1 VAPRTERKVRRRLG
15 VEGQRKA
22 LRDAAAEVFAARGFA
37 ECSVEDLLQAAGV
50 SRQTFY
56 RCYGS
61 KDELLHDLHAR
72 VGKGVMESVASFTD
86 AELDAANSVRRH
98 FEILFARAA
107 EAGPIVC
114 ELEREASRL
123 DSPYR
128 VHREQRRRYGIE
140 YSRAWVAHHFGV
152 IADPELVR
160 GVVYAIEQL
169 ILTTAEAQRPSAVE
183 SGMRAA
189 TLLVEA
195 ALLRMGVSLSECS
208 RRRNP

>member
-1 VAPRTERKVRRRLG
+1 MAERKTRRRLG
-15 VEGQRKA
+15 LEGQQKA
-22 LRDAAAEVFAARGFA
+22 LRDAAKKVFAERGFA
-37 ECSVEDLLQAAGV
+37 ECSVEDVLQAAGV

-61 KDELLHDLHAR
+61 KDELFHDLHAR
-72 VGKGVMESVASFTD
+72 VGKGVMKSVASFTD
-86 AELDAANSVRRH
+86 AELDAATSVRRH
-98 FEILFARAA
+98 FEVLFGRAA
-107 EAGPIVC
+107 EAGPIIC
-114 ELEREASRL
+114 ELEREASRPS
-123 DSPYR
+123 SPYR
-128 VHREQRRRYGIE
+128 VHRDQRRHYGIE

-169 ILTTAEAQRPSAVE
+169 ILDTAEARKPTAVE

-195 ALLRMGVSLSECS
+195 ALLRMGVSLAQCS